1 MKELMRE
8 AVQLFEDVMFQGAEH
23 VIEAMEGDVWREYS
37 REQLQL
43 LKLLEQFG
51 PIQAGQLAVKQ
62 GVHKSAVSNR
72 LKKLV
77 EKQLVVSRRGQDQ
90 RERLI
95 ELTVAGHHIVE
106 QADMAVYHYVES
118 LLDGKIDEAEIEQ
131 FVRTFR
137 KIKELLRI
145 REE

>member
-8 AVQLFEDVMFQGAEH
+8 AVQLFEEVMFHGAEH

-51 PIQAGQLAVKQ
+51 PIQAGQLAMKQ

-95 ELTVAGHHIVE
+95 ELTAAGHRVVE
-106 QADMAVYHYVES
+106 QADTAVYHYVES
-118 LLDGKIDEAEIEQ
+118 LLDGNIDEAEIEQ

-145 REE
+145 GEE

>member
-8 AVQLFEDVMFQGAEH
+8 AVQLFEEVMFHGTEH

-43 LKLLEQFG
+43 LKLLDQFG
-51 PIQAGQLAVKQ
+51 DLPAGQLAEKQ

-77 EKQLVVSRRGQDQ
+77 EKGLVVSRRGADQ

-95 ELTVAGHHIVE
+95 GLTEDGKRLVAA
-106 QADMAVYHYVES
+106 ADLAVYRYVES
-118 LLDGKIDEAEIEQ
+118 LIDGQVDEIEIEQ

-137 KIKELLRI
+137 KIKQLLRI
-145 REE
+145 GED

>member
-1 MKELMRE
+1 MKALMRE
-8 AVQLFEDVMFQGAEH
+8 AVQLFEEVMFHGTEH
-23 VIEAMEGDVWREYS
+23 VIEAMEGNVWREYS

-43 LKLLEQFG
+43 LKLLDQFG
-51 PIQAGQLAVKQ
+51 PTLAGQLAQKQ

-77 EKQLVVSRRGQDQ
+77 EKELVTSRRGQDQ

-95 ELTVAGHHIVE
+95 ALTPEGKRLVE
-106 QADMAVYHYVES
+106 EVDAAVYRYVES
-118 LLDGKIDEAEIEQ
+118 LIDGEVDEIEIEQ

-137 KIKELLRI
+137 KIKQLLRI
-145 REE
+145 GEE

>member
-8 AVQLFEDVMFQGAEH
+8 SVQLFEEVMFQGAEH
-23 VIEAMEGDVWREYS
+23 VIDAMEGDVWREYS

-51 PIQAGQLAVKQ
+51 PIQAGQLAEKQ
-62 GVHKSAVSNR
+62 GVHKSAISNR

-77 EKQLVVSRRGQDQ
+77 DKDLVVSRRGQDQ

-95 ELTVAGHHIVE
+95 ELTEAGRHIVE
-106 QADMAVYHYVES
+106 AADAAVYRYVES
-118 LLDGKIDEAEIEQ
+118 LLDGNIDEAEIEQ

-137 KIKELLRI
+137 KIKQLLRI
-145 REE
+145 GEE

>member
-8 AVQLFEDVMFQGAEH
+8 AVQLFEEVMFQGAEH
-23 VIEAMEGDVWREYS
+23 VIDAMEGDVWREYS

-51 PIQAGQLAVKQ
+51 PIQAGQLAQKQ

-77 EKQLVVSRRGQDQ
+77 DKNLVVSRRGQDQ

-95 ELTVAGHHIVE
+95 ELTEAGQRIVE
-106 QADMAVYHYVES
+106 EADAAVYRYVES

-137 KIKELLRI
+137 KIKQLLRI
-145 REE
+145 GEE

>member
-1 MKELMRE
+1 MRELMKE
-8 AVQLFEDVMFQGAEH
+8 AVQLFEEVMFQGAEH
-23 VIEAMEGDVWREYS
+23 VIDAMEGDVWREYS

-51 PIQAGQLAVKQ
+51 PVPAGQLAVMQ

-77 EKQLVVSRRGQDQ
+77 EKELVVSQRGQDQ

-95 ELTVAGHHIVE
+95 ELTEAGDRIVKEADEAVSRYVAT
-106 QADMAVYHYVES
+106 
-118 LLDGKIDEAEIEQ
+118 LLDGKVEEKELEQ

-137 KIKELLRI
+137 KIKKLLKI
-145 REE
+145 GEE

>member
-1 MKELMRE
+1 MS
-8 AVQLFEDVMFQGAEH
+8 AQ
-23 VIEAMEGDVWREYS
+23 EGDVWREYS

-51 PIQAGQLAVKQ
+51 PIQAGQLAQKQ

-77 EKQLVVSRRGQDQ
+77 DKNLVVSRRGQDQ

-95 ELTVAGHHIVE
+95 ELTEAGRRIVE
-106 QADMAVYHYVES
+106 EADAAVYRYVES

-137 KIKELLRI
+137 KIKQLLRI
-145 REE
+145 GEE

>member
-1 MKELMRE
+1 MQELMRE
-8 AVQLFEDVMFQGAEH
+8 AVQLFEEVMFQGAEH

-51 PIQAGQLAVKQ
+51 PIQAGQLAMKQ

-77 EKQLVVSRRGQDQ
+77 EKQLVVSHRGQDQ

-95 ELTVAGHHIVE
+95 ELTAAGHHVVE
-106 QADMAVYHYVES
+106 QADTAVYHYVES

>member
-8 AVQLFEDVMFQGAEH
+8 AVQLFEEVMFQGAEH
-23 VIEAMEGDVWREYS
+23 VIEAMDGDVWHDYS

-51 PIQAGQLAVKQ
+51 PIQAGQLAQKQ

-77 EKQLVVSRRGQDQ
+77 DKELVVSRRGHDQ

-95 ELTVAGHHIVE
+95 ELTETGHRVVE
-106 QADMAVYHYVES
+106 EADAAVYRYVES
-118 LLDGKIDEAEIEQ
+118 LLDGNIEETEIEQ

-137 KIKELLRI
+137 KIKQLLRI
-145 REE
+145 GEE

>member
-8 AVQLFEDVMFQGAEH
+8 AVQLFEEVMFHGAEH
-23 VIEAMEGDVWREYS
+23 VIEAMEGDVWRDYS

-51 PIQAGQLAVKQ
+51 PIQAGQLAQKQ

-77 EKQLVVSRRGQDQ
+77 EKELVVSRRGQDQ

-95 ELTVAGHHIVE
+95 ELTESGRRVVE
-106 QADMAVYHYVES
+106 AADTAVYHYVES
-118 LLDGKIDEAEIEQ
+118 LLDGKIEETEIEQ

-137 KIKELLRI
+137 KIKQLLRI
-145 REE
+145 GEE

>member
-95 ELTVAGHHIVE
+95 ELTVAGRHIVE

-137 KIKELLRI
+137 KIKDLLRI
-145 REE
+145 KGE

>member
-1 MKELMRE
+1 MRE
-8 AVQLFEDVMFQGAEH
+8 AVQLFEEVMFHRTEH

-43 LKLLEQFG
+43 LKLLDQFG
-51 PIQAGQLAVKQ
+51 PTLAGQLAQKQ
-62 GVHKSAVSNR
+62 GVHKSEVSNR

-77 EKQLVVSRRGQDQ
+77 EKGLVTSRRGQDQ

-95 ELTVAGHHIVE
+95 ELTPEGKRLVE
-106 QADMAVYHYVES
+106 EVDGAVYRYVES
-118 LLDGKIDEAEIEQ
+118 LIDGEVDEIEIEQ

-137 KIKELLRI
+137 KIKQLLRI
-145 REE
+145 GEE

>member
-8 AVQLFEDVMFQGAEH
+8 AVQLFEEVMFHGAEH

-51 PIQAGQLAVKQ
+51 PIQAGQLAMKQ

-95 ELTVAGHHIVE
+95 ELTAAGHHVVE
-106 QADMAVYHYVES
+106 QADTAVYHYVES
-118 LLDGKIDEAEIEQ
+118 LLDGKIDETEIEQ

-145 REE
+145 GEE

>member
-1 MKELMRE
+1 M
-8 AVQLFEDVMFQGAEH
+8 EH
-23 VIEAMEGDVWREYS
+23 VIEAMEGNVWREYS

-43 LKLLEQFG
+43 LKLLDQFG
-51 PIQAGQLAVKQ
+51 PTLAGQLAQKQ

-77 EKQLVVSRRGQDQ
+77 EKELVTSRRGQDQ

-95 ELTVAGHHIVE
+95 ALTPEGKRLVE
-106 QADMAVYHYVES
+106 EVDAAVYRYVES
-118 LLDGKIDEAEIEQ
+118 LIDGEVDEIEIEQ

-137 KIKELLRI
+137 KIKQLLRI
-145 REE
+145 GEE